1 MDNIDQYRVIIREII
16 EEYAQ
21 YKPSIGDIRVE
32 TIFDETKDHYALM
45 HTGWTG
51 IYRVDGSVIHID
63 IHGDK
68 VWLEH
73 DGTNA
78 DIADQ
83 LVEAGIPRQQIVLG
97 FQPPDMREYGD
108 FAVA

>member
-1 MDNIDQYRVIIREII
+1 MGNVDQYRIIIRELIK
-16 EEYAQ
+16 EYAQ

-32 TIFDETKDHYALM
+32 TIFDEATDHYALI

-63 IHGDK
+63 IQDGK

-83 LVEAGIPRQQIVLG
+83 LVEAGIPRERIV
-97 FQPPDMREYGD
+97 
-108 FAVA
+108 